1 MQVVMCKNIMEISEF
16 LKTEEE
22 PWPDSNYG
30 DGLRCSAYLN
40 DGLFLP
46 CVIIRKN
53 KKYIDL
59 ACRRF
64 EEEKSGKSVFLN
76 NKNGY
81 RDIVKN
87 FVAGGNKINDY
98 DIKSVEKSK
107 YAIPLSL
114 LQQIEGETVM
124 SWTGFVLEIRDGQL
138 FSFGSS
144 FLFAFFELPEG
155 YSFQDVKKVHNHS
168 YVSDEGSLVKI
179 RGLSDFSKQY
189 KPTKVYRERPYF
201 DCYID

>member
-1 MQVVMCKNIMEISEF
+1 MGLLCVRNIMDISQF
-16 LKTEEE
+16 LKSGEE
-22 PWPDSNYG
+22 PWPDSSYG
-30 DGLRCSAYLN
+30 DGFRCSAYLK

-53 KKYIDL
+53 KTYIDL

-64 EEEKSGKSVFLN
+64 EEEKSGKSIFLN

-81 RDIVKN
+81 REIVKS
-87 FVAGGNKINDY
+87 FVAGGNRINNY

-114 LQQIEGETVM
+114 LSKIEGETVM
-124 SWTGFVLEIRDGQL
+124 SWTGFVFEMLDGP
-138 FSFGSS
+138 
-144 FLFAFFELPEG
+144 FFDLPDG

-168 YVSDEGSLVKI
+168 YVSDEGCLVKV
-179 RGLSDFSKQY
+179 RGHDDFNKQY
-189 KPTKVYRERPYF
+189 KPAKVYRERPYF